1 MTNTFYI
8 LVVISLS
15 SASTYTMDAKRYE
28 TIDECLNAAT
38 SIDMMTK
45 SFTKCVKKEE
55 RID

>member
-1 MTNTFYI
+1 MIKTFYI
-8 LVVISLS
+8 LFVVSLGPS
-15 SASTYTMDAKRYE
+15 STYTIDLNRYE
-28 TIDECLNAAT
+28 TIDACLNAAT

>member
-1 MTNTFYI
+1 MINTFYV

-15 SASTYTMDAKRYE
+15 SSSTYTMDAKRFQ
-28 TIDECLNAAT
+28 TIDECLHAAT

-45 SFTKCVKKEE
+45 SFTKCIKKEE

>member
-1 MTNTFYI
+1 MTHTFYV
-8 LVVISLS
+8 LLVISLS
-15 SASTYTMDAKRYE
+15 ANSTYTIDAKRYE

-38 SIDMMTK
+38 SIDVMTK

>member
-15 SASTYTMDAKRYE
+15 SVSTYTMDAKRYE